1 MIRRWAA
8 ILCFLAMPA
17 LLFAWPAKVVGVH
30 DGDSIT
36 VLREGNVQVK
46 IRLEGIDAPELKQ
59 PFGNAAKKALSDLV
73 FGKTVEVKETGK
85 DRYARTLAT
94 ITVGSL
100 DANLEMVKTGF
111 AWHYAKYSKDQM
123 LKEAQI
129 QAQLSKRGL
138 WVEKENVPPWE
149 WRKKPKASK

>member
-1 MIRRWAA
+1 MNRFVFA
-8 ILCFLAMPA
+8 ILC
-17 LLFAWPAKVVGVH
+17 LLMSWQVHAWPAKVVGVH

-94 ITVGSL
+94 VTVGSL

-123 LKEAQI
+123 LKEAQMEA
-129 QAQLSKRGL
+129 QAAKLGL
-138 WVEKENVPPWE
+138 WADKEPVMPWE